1 MSQLL
6 QSRTFLDAFSGQHRK
21 DQSIVESLLF
31 HFQRIMKEKFV
42 KVAPASQLGQFN
54 DLLVKY
60 LENSLIFIA
69 NDTDRQLQFIQ
80 FTKEQ
85 ELTVVVVMLVL
96 AGHLVLHHSET
107 RFKHLV
113 DLFRTLQANISGLAP
128 SSSSGFFYLNT
139 LSPRQLQLDQGKTAN
154 PKDKNRPSRFAERML
169 TMFNYKTTLFDCF
182 D

>member
-1 MSQLL
+1 M
-6 QSRTFLDAFSGQHRK
+6 
-21 DQSIVESLLF
+21 ESLLF

-42 KVAPASQLGQFN
+42 KVAPANQLGQFD

-85 ELTVVVVMLVL
+85 ELTVVVVMLIL
-96 AGHLVLHHSET
+96 AGHLVMHHSEA

-113 DLFRTLQANISGLAP
+113 DLFKTLQSNI
-128 SSSSGFFYLNT
+128 
-139 LSPRQLQLDQGKTAN
+139 
-154 PKDKNRPSRFAERML
+154 
-169 TMFNYKTTLFDCF
+169 
-182 D
+182 